1 MSSFASRIKR
11 TFFRGLSNH
20 LFCGTHFFAVKR
32 ALLTASG
39 LRIGN
44 NTKIVGPIHF
54 GNASDISIG
63 EGCWIGKNL
72 SIHGDGKVVI
82 GDRCD
87 LAPDVSILT
96 GSHRIGDP
104 SRRAGEGISF
114 SITVGDGCWIGSGA
128 RITGHT
134 DIGTGSVIGAC
145 ALVNK
150 SIQPNVVV
158 AGVPAKIIREL
169 EI

>member
-1 MSSFASRIKR
+1 MSNFASRIKR
-11 TFFRGLSNH
+11 TIFRGLSNH

-63 EGCWIGKNL
+63 EDCWIGKNL

-87 LAPDVSILT
+87 FAPDVSILT
-96 GSHRIGDP
+96 GSHQIGDP

>member
-1 MSSFASRIKR
+1 MSSLISRIKR
-11 TFFRGLSNH
+11 TIFRGLSNH

-32 ALLTASG
+32 ALLSASG
-39 LRIGN
+39 LKIGN
-44 NTKIVGPIHF
+44 NTKIVGPIYF
-54 GNASDISIG
+54 GNVSDITIG
-63 EGCWIGKNL
+63 EDCWIGKNL

-96 GSHRIGDP
+96 GSHQIGDQ

-114 SITVGDGCWIGSGA
+114 SVTVGDGCWIGAGVK
-128 RITGHT
+128 ITGDT
-134 DIGTGSVIGAC
+134 NIGKGSVIGTC

-150 SIQPNVVV
+150 NIQPNVVV
-158 AGVPAKIIREL
+158 AGIPAKIIREL